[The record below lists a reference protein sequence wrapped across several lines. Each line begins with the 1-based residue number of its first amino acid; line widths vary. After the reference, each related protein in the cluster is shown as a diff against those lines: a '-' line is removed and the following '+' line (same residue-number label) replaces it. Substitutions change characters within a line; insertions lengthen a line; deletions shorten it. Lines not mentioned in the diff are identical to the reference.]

1 MADLVAD
8 GNVRTIWIA
17 RRAFEGMVHDRPDV
31 AIGVMRVLATRL
43 GERQDHHQGCTDR
56 VSKS

>member
-1 MADLVAD
+1 MADLIAD
-8 GNVRTIWIA
+8 GDVRTIWIT

-43 GERQDHHQGCTDR
+43 GEHAPDR
-56 VSKS
+56 ASQHPGA